1 MRSSLPLP
9 KRQDDQF
16 QEAPSGSKPEA
27 EFSCGMV
34 AIEIG
39 GTDVI
44 LSCVDTAC
52 FVDAVLEG
60 GVVCLYAP

>member
-1 MRSSLPLP
+1 MP

-16 QEAPSGSKPEA
+16 QEAASGSKPEA
-27 EFSCGMV
+27 EFSCGRV
-34 AIEIG
+34 VIDIG
-39 GTDVI
+39 SMDVK